1 MSPAGR
7 TSNRAVRQREWMRLR
22 HANHAVA
29 RAAQRRVNSENHLM
43 ICWSAQGGGEN
54 RRGAAPSAA
63 DAAFHLFK
71 LLRRDAH
78 AARVPKQNQEVEKR
92 STPVARMFQQ

>member
-7 TSNRAVRQREWMRLR
+7 TGNRAVRQSEWIRLR

-29 RAAQRRVNSENHLM
+29 RSAQRRVNPENHLM
-43 ICWSAQGGGEN
+43 IRRRAQGGGEN
-54 RRGAAPSAA
+54 RRRPAPSAA
-63 DAAFHLFK
+63 QATFHLLK

-92 STPVARMFQQ
+92 